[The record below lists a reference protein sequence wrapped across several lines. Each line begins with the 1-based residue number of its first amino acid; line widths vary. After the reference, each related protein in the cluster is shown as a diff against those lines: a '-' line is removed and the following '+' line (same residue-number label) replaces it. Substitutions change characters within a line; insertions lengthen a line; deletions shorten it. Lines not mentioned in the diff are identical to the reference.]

1 MNFRI
6 VVSLW
11 GRVYLSF
18 IYVFRTILLET
29 FITCGCWR
37 CLLPLPSTSSCF
49 SIRYVH
55 RTVAF
60 NVAFWKAFRFCRLCS
75 TVKKNCQPNRVNTF
89 FRLILQRSNSDSWCV
104 CMKYTNSY
112 FLSSVLWQMQQ
123 SENICASVAPFHST
137 VTQPTP
143 IFTDNLG

>member
-1 MNFRI
+1 MWYF
-6 VVSLW
+6 
-11 GRVYLSF
+11 Y
-18 IYVFRTILLET
+18 FRTILLET
-29 FITCGCWR
+29 FITWGCWH

-55 RTVAF
+55 HTVTF
-60 NVAFWKAFRFCRLCS
+60 KVGFWKAFRFCRLCS
-75 TVKKNCQPNRVNTF
+75 IVKKKQTKNCQPNRINTF
-89 FRLILQRSNSDSWCV
+89 CKLILQRSNSDSWCV
-104 CMKYTNSY
+104 CMKYTDSY

-123 SENICASVAPFHST
+123 NESICASGAPFHST